1 MKGRESQIWFNKQT
15 SERNLLLS
23 HLLFSGVAHR
33 DYRDKR
39 AIIGFFPEFNDSVSQ
54 CKQRVVFANAN
65 IFTRVMLC
73 AALTH
78 DDVSSNATLTAKD
91 FDAQPFRF

>member
-1 MKGRESQIWFNKQT
+1 
-15 SERNLLLS
+15 
-23 HLLFSGVAHR
+23 
-33 DYRDKR
+33 
-39 AIIGFFPEFNDSVSQ
+39 
-54 CKQRVVFANAN
+54 
-65 IFTRVMLC
+65 MLC

>member
-15 SERNLLLS
+15 SERNLLLL
-23 HLLFSGVAHR
+23 HFLFSGVAHR
-33 DYRDKR
+33 DYRNKR
-39 AIIGFFPEFNDSVSQ
+39 AVIGFFPEFNDSVRQ
-54 CKQRVVFANAN
+54 CEECVVFANAHV
-65 IFTRVMLC
+65 FTWVMLC